1 MNGKIMY
8 TLLKKDIK
16 SCLANK
22 NILVSVLIPIFF
34 CALYCYL
41 FSGIGEGMQGFVL
54 NISAI
59 FAISIIPTSI
69 LPIMIAEEKEKYT
82 LRSLMLAHVRGHE
95 FLTSK
100 ILVCLGM
107 TAVVSTAVFFIAGG
121 DGQAYFAYLAAA
133 MVSAAGLCFLGAM
146 AGLLSK
152 DQASAG
158 TISAPL
164 TLLTMLPPLFSGF
177 NDIFERISA
186 VVPTTSFQTIYTA
199 VQSGQNI
206 LSGNSLTAIIVC
218 AVWIAGGAVLFDV
231 FYRRKGIDC

>member
-8 TLLKKDIK
+8 TLLKKDVK
-16 SCLANK
+16 SCLVNK

-34 CALYCYL
+34 CILYRYL
-41 FSGIGEGMQGFVL
+41 FSGLGDGMQGFVL

-59 FAISIIPTSI
+59 FSISIIPTSI

-82 LRSLMLAHVRGHE
+82 LRSLMLARVRGYE
-95 FLTSK
+95 FLLSK

-107 TAVVSTAVFFIAGG
+107 TIVVSTAVFFIAGG
-121 DGQAYFAYLAAA
+121 KGEAYPAYIGAA
-133 MVSAAGLCFLGAM
+133 MISAAGLCLLGAL

-164 TLLTMLPPLFSGF
+164 TLLTMLPPMFSGF
-177 NDIFERISA
+177 NDTFEKISV

-199 VQSGQNI
+199 AEAGKSVLTRSGV
-206 LSGNSLTAIIVC
+206 TAFIVC
-218 AVWIAGGAVLFDV
+218 AVWVAGGAVLFNI
-231 FYRRKGIDC
+231 FYRRKGVDC